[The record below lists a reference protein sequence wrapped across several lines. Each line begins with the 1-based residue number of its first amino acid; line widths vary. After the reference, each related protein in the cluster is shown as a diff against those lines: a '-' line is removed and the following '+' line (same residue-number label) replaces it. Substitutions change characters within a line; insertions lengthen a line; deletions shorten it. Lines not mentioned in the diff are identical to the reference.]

1 MSESLFDNVK
11 YNIVTDLVDQGK
23 ETVQHIEECL
33 NKVNERLY
41 SKDVLFKRAV
51 DIYEQM
57 ATLKEDLK
65 ALKEDFT
72 YDEDMNPKGMDKDEV
87 KEVVAFANKY
97 VADGVEKLLET
108 AATYK
113 QLKEELVGG

>member
-1 MSESLFDNVK
+1 MSESLFDQVDAVK
-11 YNIVTDLVDQGK
+11 QLEDCVGS
-23 ETVQHIEECL
+23 
-33 NKVNERLY
+33 VNDFLDKMGGGMY
-41 SKDVLFKRAV
+41 SKDVLFKRALA
-51 DIYEQM
+51 IYEQM

-113 QLKEELVGG
+113 QLKEELIGG